1 MNDSLNLRDYMRFQ
15 RKSIRL
21 PGYDYSRPGWY
32 FVTVCVNGSI
42 NLLGKIENNI
52 MKPNTYGK
60 IVIHFWQWLEKHYP
74 NVVLDQWIVMPN
86 HLHGIII
93 IKHEECRGGSRT
105 APTQNEVKPK
115 PLGRFIGAFKTASTK
130 HINQI
135 RGTPGTQ

>member
-1 MNDSLNLRDYMRFQ
+1 
-15 RKSIRL
+15 
-21 PGYDYSRPGWY
+21 
-32 FVTVCVNGSI
+32 
-42 NLLGKIENNI
+42 
-52 MKPNTYGK
+52 
-60 IVIHFWQWLEKHYP
+60 
-74 NVVLDQWIVMPN
+74 MPN

-135 RGTPGTQ
+135 RGTPGTQLWQRGFYDHIIRNEHELWAIRRYIKHNPKNWQK